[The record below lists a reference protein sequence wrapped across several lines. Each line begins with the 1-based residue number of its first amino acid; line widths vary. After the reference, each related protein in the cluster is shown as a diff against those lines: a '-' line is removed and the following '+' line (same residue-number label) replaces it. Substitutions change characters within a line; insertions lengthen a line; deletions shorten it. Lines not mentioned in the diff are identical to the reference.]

1 MKELFD
7 YIFKLDLKSLFI
19 TKTNNTFIQ
28 FFRYIFVGGVAF
40 LADGGSLFLITTIG
54 VNYLISVIFAFVI
67 GLAVNYGLS
76 KLLVFENSSVNGK
89 IEFLV
94 YGIIGVIGL
103 GFTEIIM
110 YVLTEIAGLYF
121 MVSKVI
127 ATIIVLVWNFVA
139 RKITLYRKNRLE
151 IIMKKVVIIGAG
163 PAGITAA
170 FQLLKNTKDEYEI
183 IILEE
188 SNEIG
193 GISRTVRHNGNRMDI
208 GGHRFFSKDDNVT
221 KWWAGIMPT
230 QGADAYDDKIL
241 GRKKALAE
249 NGPDPEKDDEVM
261 LIRNRVSRIYYKKK
275 FFDYPISLK
284 WETIKNMG
292 FFTTICAG
300 FSYLKACVFKKKET
314 SLENFYINR
323 FGRKLYSMFLRATQ
337 KSCGDVTLEKYQQTG
352 GLKELRDF
360 Q

>member
-7 YIFKLDLKSLFI
+7 YIFKLDFKRLFI
-19 TKTNNTFIQ
+19 TKSNNTFIQ

-67 GLAVNYGLS
+67 RLAVNYGLS

-139 RKITLYRKNRLE
+139 RKITLYRK
-151 IIMKKVVIIGAG
+151 K
-163 PAGITAA
+163 
-170 FQLLKNTKDEYEI
+170 
-183 IILEE
+183 
-188 SNEIG
+188 
-193 GISRTVRHNGNRMDI
+193 
-208 GGHRFFSKDDNVT
+208 
-221 KWWAGIMPT
+221 
-230 QGADAYDDKIL
+230 
-241 GRKKALAE
+241 
-249 NGPDPEKDDEVM
+249 
-261 LIRNRVSRIYYKKK
+261 
-275 FFDYPISLK
+275 
-284 WETIKNMG
+284 
-292 FFTTICAG
+292 
-300 FSYLKACVFKKKET
+300 
-314 SLENFYINR
+314 
-323 FGRKLYSMFLRATQ
+323 
-337 KSCGDVTLEKYQQTG
+337 
-352 GLKELRDF
+352 
-360 Q
+360 

>member
-7 YIFKLDLKSLFI
+7 YIFKLDFKSLFI
-19 TKTNNTFIQ
+19 TKSSNTFIQ
-28 FFRYIFVGGVAF
+28 FFRYIFVEGVAF

-139 RKITLYRKNRLE
+139 RKITLYRK
-151 IIMKKVVIIGAG
+151 K
-163 PAGITAA
+163 
-170 FQLLKNTKDEYEI
+170 
-183 IILEE
+183 
-188 SNEIG
+188 
-193 GISRTVRHNGNRMDI
+193 
-208 GGHRFFSKDDNVT
+208 
-221 KWWAGIMPT
+221 
-230 QGADAYDDKIL
+230 
-241 GRKKALAE
+241 
-249 NGPDPEKDDEVM
+249 
-261 LIRNRVSRIYYKKK
+261 
-275 FFDYPISLK
+275 
-284 WETIKNMG
+284 
-292 FFTTICAG
+292 
-300 FSYLKACVFKKKET
+300 
-314 SLENFYINR
+314 
-323 FGRKLYSMFLRATQ
+323 
-337 KSCGDVTLEKYQQTG
+337 
-352 GLKELRDF
+352 
-360 Q
+360 

>member
-7 YIFKLDLKSLFI
+7 YIFKLDFKSLFI
-19 TKTNNTFIQ
+19 TKSNNTFIQ

-94 YGIIGVIGL
+94 YGIISVIGL

-139 RKITLYRKNRLE
+139 RKITLYRK
-151 IIMKKVVIIGAG
+151 K
-163 PAGITAA
+163 
-170 FQLLKNTKDEYEI
+170 
-183 IILEE
+183 
-188 SNEIG
+188 
-193 GISRTVRHNGNRMDI
+193 
-208 GGHRFFSKDDNVT
+208 
-221 KWWAGIMPT
+221 
-230 QGADAYDDKIL
+230 
-241 GRKKALAE
+241 
-249 NGPDPEKDDEVM
+249 
-261 LIRNRVSRIYYKKK
+261 
-275 FFDYPISLK
+275 
-284 WETIKNMG
+284 
-292 FFTTICAG
+292 
-300 FSYLKACVFKKKET
+300 
-314 SLENFYINR
+314 
-323 FGRKLYSMFLRATQ
+323 
-337 KSCGDVTLEKYQQTG
+337 
-352 GLKELRDF
+352 
-360 Q
+360 

>member
-7 YIFKLDLKSLFI
+7 YIFKLDFKNLFI
-19 TKTNNTFIQ
+19 TKSSNTFIQ

-67 GLAVNYGLS
+67 GLAVNYVLS

-139 RKITLYRKNRLE
+139 RKITLYRK
-151 IIMKKVVIIGAG
+151 K
-163 PAGITAA
+163 
-170 FQLLKNTKDEYEI
+170 
-183 IILEE
+183 
-188 SNEIG
+188 
-193 GISRTVRHNGNRMDI
+193 
-208 GGHRFFSKDDNVT
+208 
-221 KWWAGIMPT
+221 
-230 QGADAYDDKIL
+230 
-241 GRKKALAE
+241 
-249 NGPDPEKDDEVM
+249 
-261 LIRNRVSRIYYKKK
+261 
-275 FFDYPISLK
+275 
-284 WETIKNMG
+284 
-292 FFTTICAG
+292 
-300 FSYLKACVFKKKET
+300 
-314 SLENFYINR
+314 
-323 FGRKLYSMFLRATQ
+323 
-337 KSCGDVTLEKYQQTG
+337 
-352 GLKELRDF
+352 
-360 Q
+360 

>member
-7 YIFKLDLKSLFI
+7 YIFKLDFKSLFI
-19 TKTNNTFIQ
+19 TKSSNTFIQ

-40 LADGGSLFLITTIG
+40 LADGGSLFLITSIG

-139 RKITLYRKNRLE
+139 RKITLYRK
-151 IIMKKVVIIGAG
+151 K
-163 PAGITAA
+163 
-170 FQLLKNTKDEYEI
+170 
-183 IILEE
+183 
-188 SNEIG
+188 
-193 GISRTVRHNGNRMDI
+193 
-208 GGHRFFSKDDNVT
+208 
-221 KWWAGIMPT
+221 
-230 QGADAYDDKIL
+230 
-241 GRKKALAE
+241 
-249 NGPDPEKDDEVM
+249 
-261 LIRNRVSRIYYKKK
+261 
-275 FFDYPISLK
+275 
-284 WETIKNMG
+284 
-292 FFTTICAG
+292 
-300 FSYLKACVFKKKET
+300 
-314 SLENFYINR
+314 
-323 FGRKLYSMFLRATQ
+323 
-337 KSCGDVTLEKYQQTG
+337 
-352 GLKELRDF
+352 
-360 Q
+360 

>member
-7 YIFKLDLKSLFI
+7 YIFKLDFKSLFI
-19 TKTNNTFIQ
+19 TKSSNTFIQ

-110 YVLTEIAGLYF
+110 YVLTEIAGLYS

-139 RKITLYRKNRLE
+139 RKITLYRK
-151 IIMKKVVIIGAG
+151 K
-163 PAGITAA
+163 
-170 FQLLKNTKDEYEI
+170 
-183 IILEE
+183 
-188 SNEIG
+188 
-193 GISRTVRHNGNRMDI
+193 
-208 GGHRFFSKDDNVT
+208 
-221 KWWAGIMPT
+221 
-230 QGADAYDDKIL
+230 
-241 GRKKALAE
+241 
-249 NGPDPEKDDEVM
+249 
-261 LIRNRVSRIYYKKK
+261 
-275 FFDYPISLK
+275 
-284 WETIKNMG
+284 
-292 FFTTICAG
+292 
-300 FSYLKACVFKKKET
+300 
-314 SLENFYINR
+314 
-323 FGRKLYSMFLRATQ
+323 
-337 KSCGDVTLEKYQQTG
+337 
-352 GLKELRDF
+352 
-360 Q
+360 

>member
-7 YIFKLDLKSLFI
+7 YIFKLDFKSLFI
-19 TKTNNTFIQ
+19 TKSSNTFIQ
-28 FFRYIFVGGVAF
+28 FFRYIFAGGVAF

-139 RKITLYRKNRLE
+139 RKITLYRK
-151 IIMKKVVIIGAG
+151 K
-163 PAGITAA
+163 
-170 FQLLKNTKDEYEI
+170 
-183 IILEE
+183 
-188 SNEIG
+188 
-193 GISRTVRHNGNRMDI
+193 
-208 GGHRFFSKDDNVT
+208 
-221 KWWAGIMPT
+221 
-230 QGADAYDDKIL
+230 
-241 GRKKALAE
+241 
-249 NGPDPEKDDEVM
+249 
-261 LIRNRVSRIYYKKK
+261 
-275 FFDYPISLK
+275 
-284 WETIKNMG
+284 
-292 FFTTICAG
+292 
-300 FSYLKACVFKKKET
+300 
-314 SLENFYINR
+314 
-323 FGRKLYSMFLRATQ
+323 
-337 KSCGDVTLEKYQQTG
+337 
-352 GLKELRDF
+352 
-360 Q
+360 

>member
-7 YIFKLDLKSLFI
+7 YIFKLDFKSLFI
-19 TKTNNTFIQ
+19 TKSSNTFIQ

-139 RKITLYRKNRLE
+139 IKITLYRK
-151 IIMKKVVIIGAG
+151 K
-163 PAGITAA
+163 
-170 FQLLKNTKDEYEI
+170 
-183 IILEE
+183 
-188 SNEIG
+188 
-193 GISRTVRHNGNRMDI
+193 
-208 GGHRFFSKDDNVT
+208 
-221 KWWAGIMPT
+221 
-230 QGADAYDDKIL
+230 
-241 GRKKALAE
+241 
-249 NGPDPEKDDEVM
+249 
-261 LIRNRVSRIYYKKK
+261 
-275 FFDYPISLK
+275 
-284 WETIKNMG
+284 
-292 FFTTICAG
+292 
-300 FSYLKACVFKKKET
+300 
-314 SLENFYINR
+314 
-323 FGRKLYSMFLRATQ
+323 
-337 KSCGDVTLEKYQQTG
+337 
-352 GLKELRDF
+352 
-360 Q
+360 

>member
-7 YIFKLDLKSLFI
+7 YIFKLDFKSLFI
-19 TKTNNTFIQ
+19 TKSNNTFIQ

-139 RKITLYRKNRLE
+139 RKIILYRK
-151 IIMKKVVIIGAG
+151 K
-163 PAGITAA
+163 
-170 FQLLKNTKDEYEI
+170 
-183 IILEE
+183 
-188 SNEIG
+188 
-193 GISRTVRHNGNRMDI
+193 
-208 GGHRFFSKDDNVT
+208 
-221 KWWAGIMPT
+221 
-230 QGADAYDDKIL
+230 
-241 GRKKALAE
+241 
-249 NGPDPEKDDEVM
+249 
-261 LIRNRVSRIYYKKK
+261 
-275 FFDYPISLK
+275 
-284 WETIKNMG
+284 
-292 FFTTICAG
+292 
-300 FSYLKACVFKKKET
+300 
-314 SLENFYINR
+314 
-323 FGRKLYSMFLRATQ
+323 
-337 KSCGDVTLEKYQQTG
+337 
-352 GLKELRDF
+352 
-360 Q
+360 